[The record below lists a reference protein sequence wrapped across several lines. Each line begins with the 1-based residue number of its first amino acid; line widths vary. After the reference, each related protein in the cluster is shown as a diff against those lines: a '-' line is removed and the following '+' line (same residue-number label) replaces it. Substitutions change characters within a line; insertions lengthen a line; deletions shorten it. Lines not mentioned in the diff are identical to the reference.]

1 MRYGMIVGCEKK
13 KKKWIEKEHI
23 QLQENSVDIYS

>member
-1 MRYGMIVGCEKK
+1 MRYVMIVGCER
-13 KKKWIEKEHI
+13 KKWIEKEHI